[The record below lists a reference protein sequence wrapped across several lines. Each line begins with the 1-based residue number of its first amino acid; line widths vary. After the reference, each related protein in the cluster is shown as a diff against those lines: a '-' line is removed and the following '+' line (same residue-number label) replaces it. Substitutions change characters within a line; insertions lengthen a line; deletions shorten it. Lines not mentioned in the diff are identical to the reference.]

1 MAAST
6 RIKAQNIKFKI
17 AGTDYACDATSVV
30 LELGDAPGDVQ
41 TFCETRVGGE
51 WTLTLDGI
59 TSGDSDSLYQILW
72 NNFGSTAAFSIAPN
86 GNAFPSANEPHYD
99 GTVVFDQLPPLN
111 LTSNEVVS
119 FSVALTVK
127 NTGLDTEANLFYG
140 VTKVI
145 AD

>member
-59 TSGDSDSLYQILW
+59 TSGEATSLYQVLW
-72 NNFGSTAAFSIAPN
+72 TNFGSTATFVIAPN
-86 GNAFPSANEPHYD
+86 GNTTPSTDQPHYE

-111 LTSNEVVS
+111 LTSNEVSS
-119 FSVALTVK
+119 FSVALTVR
-127 NTGLDTEANLFYG
+127 NTGLDVATDLFYG
-140 VTKVI
+140 VQKVI